1 MAKRSLG
8 APPWAQWVLKR
19 WPPSYFIQRSLYLRL
34 KARLDARNRKKMTE
48 RYLAYGED
56 AQSAFLRLARLFEPM
71 RVKGLNKIRVG
82 SSNDGGYVMLD
93 DFRDVGGAISMGVE
107 TNIDWDLAIAAR
119 GLIVR
124 QFDHTVDHALS
135 ADPLIQFAPLKVSA
149 IDEPGSITMDQ
160 AIEDLGMQ
168 PNEAAICKID
178 IEGDEWPVFEAAEIE
193 RLARCSQIICELH
206 NFSAA
211 ADPVWLERALKVMT
225 KLRSRFDVFHVHAN
239 NWDDFTT
246 FANVPFPETLEVS
259 LGNRARY
266 QFEETD
272 ERFPIEIDRP
282 NRPNFA
288 DLHLGAF
295 RF

>member
-1 MAKRSLG
+1 MMAATSCLMISGMSAALSR
-8 APPWAQWVLKR
+8 WALRQI
-19 WPPSYFIQRSLYLRL
+19 STGILRL
-34 KARLDARNRKKMTE
+34 PRAVSSCANLITPWTMR
-48 RYLAYGED
+48 
-56 AQSAFLRLARLFEPM
+56 FPPIRLF
-71 RVKGLNKIRVG
+71 
-82 SSNDGGYVMLD
+82 
-93 DFRDVGGAISMGVE
+93 
-107 TNIDWDLAIAAR
+107 
-119 GLIVR
+119 
-124 QFDHTVDHALS
+124 
-135 ADPLIQFAPLKVSA
+135 QFAPLKVSA
-149 IDEPGSITMDQ
+149 MDEAGSITMDQ
-160 AIEDLGMQ
+160 AIEDLRMR

-178 IEGDEWPVFEAAEIE
+178 IEGDEWPVLEAAEIE
-193 RLARCSQIICELH
+193 QLARCSQIICELH

-272 ERFPIEIDRP
+272 ERFPTEIDRP

-288 DLHLGAF
+288 DLHLG
-295 RF
+295 RFQVLGNLPLLLDGTPPPPS